1 MRGTG
6 SKRLMLEETIM
17 ESFSSLDGEEE
28 EETMPQR
35 PILASELSKR
45 LSLSTADIMAKK
57 DSLTSILEAIA
68 GRFPSVGYCQG
79 IDRVVVH
86 VMRASRTAI
95 SIASLSPEERSNRL
109 EINATKEVECFA
121 FLEALF
127 EALSLSD
134 VYARDGV
141 TGLRMRMWQLAR
153 LFEFHCPELFKTL
166 EDEGMSLDV
175 FCIGWV
181 QTLFLYIEAM
191 PAHTIDRIWDIMIYE
206 SSWVI
211 IFQVSVAL
219 VKLSSDAL
227 KNQELDEIVM
237 YFNNFPNP
245 AILEPDVLLV
255 EASRINVNEDILER
269 LKREYENTNV

>member
-1 MRGTG
+1 MV
-6 SKRLMLEETIM
+6 
-17 ESFSSLDGEEE
+17 
-28 EETMPQR
+28 
-35 PILASELSKR
+35 
-45 LSLSTADIMAKK
+45 
-57 DSLTSILEAIA
+57 SIYMYIYVLLL
-68 GRFPSVGYCQG
+68 QG

-86 VMRASRTAI
+86 VMRASRTAV
-95 SIASLSPEERSNRL
+95 SMGSLTLEERTNVLSMNV
-109 EINATKEVECFA
+109 AKEVDCFA

-127 EALSLSD
+127 ESLSLTD

-153 LFEFHCPELFKTL
+153 LFEYHCPDLYNTL

-191 PAHTIDRIWDIMIYE
+191 PAHTIDRIWDIMIFE

-219 VKLSSDAL
+219 VKLSSDVL
-227 KNQELDEIVM
+227 KGQELDEIVM

-245 AILEPDVLLV
+245 SILEPDVLLV
-255 EASRINVNEDILER
+255 EASKINLTEDILDQLR
-269 LKREYENTNV
+269 GEYENMNK

>member
-1 MRGTG
+1 
-6 SKRLMLEETIM
+6 MLEDTIM
-17 ESFSSLDGEEE
+17 ESFSSVDGEEE
-28 EETMPQR
+28 EESMPQR

-45 LSLSTADIMAKK
+45 LSLSEMDIMSKK
-57 DSLTSILEAIA
+57 ESLTHILEAIA

-86 VMRASRTAI
+86 VMRASRTAVSI
-95 SIASLSPEERSNRL
+95 SSLTSVERINRL
-109 EINATKEVECFA
+109 EINAKKEVECFA

-127 EALSLSD
+127 EALSLTD

-141 TGLRMRMWQLAR
+141 AGLRMRMWQLAR
-153 LFEFHCPELFKTL
+153 LFEYHCPELFKTL

-191 PAHTIDRIWDIMIYE
+191 PAHTIDRIWDIMIFE
-206 SSWVI
+206 SSWII

-219 VKLSSDAL
+219 VKLSSDVL
-227 KNQELDEIVM
+227 KGQELDEIVM

-245 AILEPDVLLV
+245 SILEPEVLLV
-255 EASRINVNEDILER
+255 EASKINLNEEILER
-269 LKREYENTNV
+269 LSRAYENTNAK